1 MQSTKQLLTSLSVMM
16 FLFILCLFFQATAVA
31 ADSPAVDQQQTVA
44 SGQGE
49 KLEGES
55 TPPIDYAD
63 PDTYITFAQIAKE
76 WIIANL
82 PHMIVA
88 LVIFVVGRMLTNWI
102 TGMARKAF
110 HKADVEPTLSR
121 FLCKLLY
128 YTLMVGVLIAVAGE
142 LGIQTTSFLAIIG
155 AAGLAVGLA
164 LKDSL
169 SNFASGVMLILFRP
183 FKVGDLVTVAGV
195 TGKVFQV
202 DIFSTVILTGD
213 NQRQIIPN
221 ATITSGVI
229 TNINAEK
236 TRRVDL
242 IIGIGY
248 DDNIPLAKSTLEGLM
263 EQDSR
268 ILTEPAAAVTVAN
281 LGASSV
287 DLAVRPWVKTED
299 YWAVRGE
306 LIEAIKLSFDAKGI
320 SFPYP
325 QQDVHI
331 FQEEK

>member
-1 MQSTKQLLTSLSVMM
+1 MKSNKQFVTSLST
-16 FLFILCLFFQATAVA
+16 ILLLSVLWVLPGGVIA
-31 ADSPAVDQQQTVA
+31 AEAPAAA
-44 SGQGE
+44 SSQGE
-49 KLEGES
+49 QLQGEPV
-55 TPPIDYAD
+55 PPIDYAD
-63 PDTYITFAQIAKE
+63 PDTYITFVNIAKE

-88 LVIFVVGRMLTNWI
+88 LVIFVVGRILSNWI

-110 HKADVEPTLSR
+110 VKADVEPTLRR
-121 FLCKLLY
+121 FLCKILY
-128 YTLMVGVLIAVAGE
+128 YTLMVGVLIAAAGE

-183 FKVGDLVTVAGV
+183 FKVGDSVTVAGV
-195 TGKVFQV
+195 TGIVFQV
-202 DIFSTVILTGD
+202 DIFSTVVLTTD

-236 TRRVDL
+236 TRRIDL
-242 IIGIGY
+242 MIGIGY
-248 DDNIPLAKSTLEGLM
+248 DDNIPLAKSILEELM
-263 EQDSR
+263 AADTR
-268 ILTEPAAAVTVAN
+268 ILTEPAAAVTVAD

-287 DLAVRPWVKTED
+287 DLAVRPWVNTED
-299 YWAVRGE
+299 YWAVRGD
-306 LIEAIKLSFDAKGI
+306 LIEAIKGTFDAKGI

-325 QQDVHI
+325 QQDVHVYK
-331 FQEEK
+331 EEG

>member
-1 MQSTKQLLTSLSVMM
+1 MQSTKQLFTSLSTII
-16 FLFILCLFFQATAVA
+16 FLFVLWGVP
-31 ADSPAVDQQQTVA
+31 PAVVAVELSADQQSAVA
-44 SGQGE
+44 SGQGG
-49 KLEGES
+49 KPQEGS
-55 TPPIDYAD
+55 APPIDYAD
-63 PDTYITFAQIAKE
+63 PDTYITFAQIAQD
-76 WIIANL
+76 WLMANL

-88 LVIFVVGRMLTNWI
+88 LVIFVVGRMITNWI
-102 TGMARKAF
+102 TKMARTAF
-110 HKADVEPTLSR
+110 KRADVEPTLRR
-121 FLCKLLY
+121 FLCKIIY
-128 YTLMVGVLIAVAGE
+128 YTLMVVVLIAVAGE

-183 FKVGDLVTVAGV
+183 FKVGDLVTVAGI

-202 DIFSTVILTGD
+202 DIFSTVILTAD

-221 ATITSGVI
+221 ATITSNVI
-229 TNINAEK
+229 TNINAEE

-242 IIGIGY
+242 VIGIGY
-248 DDNIPLAKSTLEGLM
+248 DDNIPLAKSTLEELM
-263 EQDSR
+263 QHDTR
-268 ILTEPAAAVTVAN
+268 ILAEPAATVSVAN

-287 DLAVRPWVKTED
+287 DLAVRPWVKTDD
-299 YWAVRGE
+299 YWGVRGD
-306 LIEAIKLSFDAKGI
+306 LIEAIKLRFDAKGI

-331 FQEEK
+331 YKTEN